1 MWISVEKNDKVDQ
14 VLEPKFR
21 EKLRPGHWEYNSN
34 KHIFYVKCGANNW
47 SEIVIKSQESG
58 RASYEGSK
66 VDRLAF
72 DEQPDEQIFDS
83 ALIRTVDTRGQVL
96 VAATMWEFGITWL
109 YDRFIVPYLE
119 GKRDDLELVGKDLP
133 MESNPMLDPQEISEQ
148 RRQTALRSPEE
159 SAVRFDG
166 KYIPIGGLTPFNL
179 EALKQYRDNQGKAV
193 EAELYYGG
201 N

>member
-1 MWISVEKNDKVDQ
+1 
-14 VLEPKFR
+14 
-21 EKLRPGHWEYNSN
+21 
-34 KHIFYVKCGANNW
+34 
-47 SEIVIKSQESG
+47 
-58 RASYEGSK
+58 
-66 VDRLAF
+66 
-72 DEQPDEQIFDS
+72 
-83 ALIRTVDTRGQVL
+83 
-96 VAATMWEFGITWL
+96 MWEFGITWL

-119 GKRDDLELVGKDLP
+119 GKRGDLELVGKDLP
-133 MESNPMLDPQEISEQ
+133 MESNPMLDPQEIAEQ